1 MNRCSNNSGTFLSQ
15 AAPCGSGR
23 WADGHWVDIPVC
35 LSIDNFS
42 LFLDRDQLSQKY
54 ARPSRHTGQDRAT
67 PHWPLLHFRNIELW
81 SRIQSELMIIIVYF
95 LLWHV
100 VSHPGSWLLDSKK
113 IRFFSEFSI
122 RLQSIS
128 PKNVEKSDTSELHS
142 NFKKAAIIFKTTSL
156 IFSSRSLSYCCSKYF
171 FAFILELNCCL
182 EICVTKT

>member
-54 ARPSRHTGQDRAT
+54 AKPSQHTGQDRAT

-113 IRFFSEFSI
+113 NRN
-122 RLQSIS
+122 S
-128 PKNVEKSDTSELHS
+128 PFDFKVYPQKMSKNRTLWSCTAIL
-142 NFKKAAIIFKTTSL
+142 KKQL
-156 IFSSRSLSYCCSKYF
+156 
-171 FAFILELNCCL
+171 
-182 EICVTKT
+182 